1 VTKKNDFLSIHDHP
15 AEWLEEVLSL
25 AARVKASPDEYGEA
39 LKRKTLAMLFEKPSL
54 RTRVTF
60 EAGMTQLGGH
70 AIYLAPSD
78 AGLGSRES
86 VPDVARNLSRWV
98 QGIFARTF
106 AHRTV
111 LDLAENATVPVIN
124 GLSDLLHPCQVAADL
139 LTLKEQWGDLKGRTM
154 AWVGDGNNVCNSLA
168 YGCAKTGVNLRIAT
182 PPGYEPRADIL
193 EEARWDAEKTGAR
206 IDLSNDPAQ
215 AVYQADAIYTD
226 TWASMGQ
233 EEEAAERRLIFEPFQ
248 VNAGL
253 MGQARS
259 SAFFLHCLPAHR
271 GEEVTD
277 EVLDGEQSLVLE
289 EAENRLHAQKAVL
302 LTLMR

>member
-1 VTKKNDFLSIHDHP
+1 VTRQKDFLSIHDCP
-15 AEWLEEVLSL
+15 SEWLEEILTL
-25 AARVKASPDEYGEA
+25 AARVKASPDDYGEA

-78 AGLGSRES
+78 VGLGSRES
-86 VPDVARNLSRWV
+86 VPDVARNLGRWV

-111 LDLAENATVPVIN
+111 LDLAEHAAVPVIN
-124 GLSDLLHPCQVAADL
+124 GLSDLLHPCQVMADL
-139 LTLKEQWGDLKGRTM
+139 LTLRERWGDLKGRAI

-168 YGCAKTGVNLRIAT
+168 YGCAKTGVHLRIAT
-182 PPGYEPRADIL
+182 PAGYEPRADIL

-206 IDLSNDPAQ
+206 IDLTNDPAQ
-215 AVYQADAIYTD
+215 AVDQADAVYTD

-233 EEEAAERRLIFEPFQ
+233 EEESAERRKVFAPFQ
-248 VNAGL
+248 VNAAL
-253 MGQARS
+253 MAKART

-289 EAENRLHAQKAVL
+289 EAENRLHAQKAIL
-302 LTLMR
+302 LTLM